1 MKKLSL
7 LIALICSL
15 QIMAVDLL
23 VEHCSGVNLL
33 QDVAVIGKWVYVDE
47 NLILVDKAGEVLA
60 VEPIRN
66 IKKITFS
73 SDEDMAVDNVSSE
86 TIVVY
91 PNPTQDILMIKGV
104 DYQTLR
110 VYDMQGRLLK
120 VESGSQINVSSLA
133 EGTYLLQIGTQVV
146 RFIKK

>member
-23 VEHCSGVNLL
+23 VEHCSGANLL
-33 QDVAVIGKWVYVDE
+33 QEVAVIGKWVYVDE

>member
-1 MKKLSL
+1 
-7 LIALICSL
+7 
-15 QIMAVDLL
+15 MAVDLL
-23 VEHCSGVNLL
+23 VEHCSGANLL

>member
-23 VEHCSGVNLL
+23 VEHCSGANLL

-91 PNPTQDILMIKGV
+91 PNPTQDILMIKGI

>member
-15 QIMAVDLL
+15 RIMAVDLL
-23 VEHCSGVNLL
+23 VEHCSGANLL